1 MLRTDSLR
9 VGEFTLHQHQAD
21 GIDDLRDALRRG
33 ATRVVLQGPCGV
45 GKTIIATALAHLARK
60 KNKTVLVLTDSRQ
73 LVYQMADKLE
83 RCDIPHAILM
93 AGEEYSHSAVT
104 VATKQTL
111 FSRCFQKK
119 SVPLPQADMVIV
131 DEAHKSLSNDWL
143 VILKNYRQSVQVGL
157 TATPEDIGHW
167 WDEIVVAGSYAEL
180 IPEFLVPA
188 RVWIP
193 WEVDMRGVSTSN
205 GDYAAGEAEQ
215 RHNRPTLM
223 GDVFSNWKRIAGD
236 RKTVVFASG
245 VTHSIR
251 LCEVFNSNGISA
263 AHVDASTPQECTRSQ
278 VGRAKIF
285 DQLRAGEIQVICN
298 VGVCRVGWDAP
309 WVEAGVLAFST
320 KSLVQ
325 YVQTTGRLFRTHDDK
340 VDSIL
345 IDHGGNVA
353 RHGWPTDDHVYEL
366 RAVDPIERREA
377 EAREAAEPRE
387 SHCPTCSYVWLTGR
401 RGECPMCG
409 HLESRPGWPRLVVD
423 ANLREI
429 KRQPKIHRSE
439 VQKMWDQCLGISA
452 NVDYGSAKMAHAIF
466 QKKMGRSVPPD
477 IHNFLSYHA
486 SRQEE
491 DFIFRKYSRGKTR
504 WS

>member
-1 MLRTDSLR
+1 MRTESLR
-9 VGEFTLHQHQAD
+9 VGEFTLRSHQAC

-33 ATRVVLQGPCGV
+33 ASKVVLQGPCGV
-45 GKTIIATALAHLARK
+45 GKTIIATALIHLARK
-60 KNKTVLVLTDSRQ
+60 KNKTILVLTDSRQ
-73 LVYQMADKLE
+73 LVYQMVDKLD
-83 RCDIPHAILM
+83 RCEIPSATLM
-93 AGEEYSHSAVT
+93 AGEDYWHSGVT

-119 SVPLPQADMVIV
+119 TVPLPRADIVIV
-131 DEAHKSLSNDWL
+131 DEAHKSLSGEWAT
-143 VILKNYRQSVQVGL
+143 ILREYLSAVQIGL
-157 TATPEDIGHW
+157 TATPEDIGSW
-167 WDEIVVAGSYAEL
+167 WEEIVVAGTYAQL
-180 IPEFLVPA
+180 IPEYLVPA
-188 RVWIP
+188 RVWVP

-205 GDYAAGEAEQ
+205 GDYAAGDAER
-215 RHNRPTLM
+215 RHNRPSLV

-251 LCEVFNSNGISA
+251 LCQVFNDNGIPA
-263 AHVDASTPQECTRSQ
+263 AHVDASTPQECTKSQ

-285 DQLRAGEIQVICN
+285 EQLRTGEIQVICN

-325 YVQTTGRLFRTHDDK
+325 YVQTTGRLFRTHEKK

-353 RHGWPTDDHVYEL
+353 RHGWPTDDHVYQL
-366 RAVDPIERREA
+366 NAVEPIERREA
-377 EAREAAEPRE
+377 AEREKADPTE
-387 SHCPTCSYVWLTGR
+387 SHCPSCTYVWLTGR

-409 HLESRPGWPRLVVD
+409 HHETRPGWPRLIVD
-423 ANLREI
+423 ANLREVVR
-429 KRQPKIHRSE
+429 KPKIHRTE
-439 VQKMWDQCLGISA
+439 VQKTWDQCLGIAA
-452 NVDYGSAKMAHAIF
+452 NVKHGSAKMAHGIF
-466 QKKMGRSVPPD
+466 RQKMGSRVPPD
-477 IHNFLSYHA
+477 IHNYLSYQA
-486 SRQEE
+486 NRQEE
-491 DFIFRKYSRGKTR
+491 QDIFRKYRRGKMR